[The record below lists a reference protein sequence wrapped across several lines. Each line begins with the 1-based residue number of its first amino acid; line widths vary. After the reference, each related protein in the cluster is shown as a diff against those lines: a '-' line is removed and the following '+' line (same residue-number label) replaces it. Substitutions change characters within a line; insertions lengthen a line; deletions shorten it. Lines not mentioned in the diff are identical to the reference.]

1 MIRNLVKELNRKGV
15 TVFLTTHYIEEA
27 DQLCHRVAI
36 INQGRIVTVDS
47 PERLKASV
55 EKHEVIEV
63 SFSEIESLERRLENL
78 DFVNNVSQVGDRFR
92 LHVQKTSEAIPLL
105 VDFAKENNLII
116 MSLNT
121 SKPSLEDA
129 FVEITGIAAENMA
142 AEKEQAKKGGNLG

>member
-1 MIRNLVKELNRKGV
+1 MIRNLVKEFNRKGV